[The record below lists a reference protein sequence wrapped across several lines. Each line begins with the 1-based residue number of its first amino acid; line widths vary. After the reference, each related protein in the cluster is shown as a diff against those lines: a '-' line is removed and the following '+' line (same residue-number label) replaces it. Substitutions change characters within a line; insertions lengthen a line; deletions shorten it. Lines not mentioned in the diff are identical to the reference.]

1 MEFFYEILNT
11 VAGWNLM
18 VNIFQL
24 LLMYWIASA
33 IFNIRDDIQEKKKHE

>member
-1 MEFFYEILNT
+1 MENFNELFST

-18 VNIFQL
+18 INFFQL

-33 IFNIRDDIQEKKKHE
+33 VFNIRDDIQNKQE